1 MVEGKVRS
9 APCVGHGGNTLSAC
23 AGAWRRC
30 GKVQAVALLLGIVG
44 GSAVF
49 ETSPI
54 RVDSISVHKSWSG
67 EVEVEQG
74 HRYPAVSMTVPLHS
88 CYHPTRADEGFVAL
102 VKICFSLIVRAQRCE
117 AQGVA
122 H

>member
-30 GKVQAVALLLGIVG
+30 GKVQAASLLLGIVG
-44 GSAVF
+44 GSVF
-49 ETSPI
+49 ETSPTPPASTRDGAGKKLNKGIQLFQRQCHCTPATI
-54 RVDSISVHKSWSG
+54 R
-67 EVEVEQG
+67 Q
-74 HRYPAVSMTVPLHS
+74 
-88 CYHPTRADEGFVAL
+88 HPTRTDEVFAAL
-102 VKICFSLIVRAQRCE
+102 VMICFALIVRAQRCD
-117 AQGVA
+117 AQRVA